1 MYEPNPPFRRQVL
14 LEIILYSPL
23 VLNYLKSQLENDE
36 IGDIKFVA
44 RGMAM
49 FRNDRGFF
57 VDKVKQW
64 SLFTTYP
71 R

>member
-14 LEIILYSPL
+14 LEIILQSSI

-57 VDKVKQW
+57 VDKVSRGQCLRR
-64 SLFTTYP
+64 SP